1 MVHNVGRDGDVSLV
15 LGVLAK
21 GESLAIEAP
30 PYRGKTHL
38 VELVKD
44 ELQHQD
50 KIVVS
55 FPCEIAFD
63 GRSFL
68 EQYCKILLKAFSN
81 SVKSVFEESQKY
93 LPNIRPKI
101 SMNALH
107 GSDVRI
113 DYHLSD
119 DDIVQYLGEALALP
133 KRLYEDK
140 QTPMI
145 IVFDEVHL
153 LLELKGL
160 PIVEMMSRSACA
172 GVQYIF
178 ISSRPDLMKVM
189 LSEKL
194 RENIRCKA
202 RLNLGKITPNVLYF
216 YIESQFKD
224 NDIKV
229 SNNIIDRLIALHEGE
244 IAFID
249 PILSRLIQ
257 KGKLFKRVSVLD
269 IGNVLNEHV
278 AYLDDWC
285 RLLFDSLSTHQK
297 RLVIAMSKDTQAALF
312 KGEFIYMNGLVSVPS
327 IQTSIGGLQRK
338 NVIHKEGRRYAISN
352 LFFRE
357 WLKIHFL

>member
-1 MVHNVGRDGDVSLV
+1 MVHSVGRDEDVALV
-15 LGVLAK
+15 LSVLAK

-38 VELVKD
+38 IELVKE
-44 ELQHQD
+44 ELKHQGR
-50 KIVVS
+50 IVVA

-68 EQYCKILLKAFSN
+68 EQYCKVLLKSFSN
-81 SVKSVFEESQKY
+81 NVKSIFEESQKY

-101 SMNALH
+101 SMNAVH

-119 DDIVQYLGEALALP
+119 ADIVQYLGEALALP
-133 KRLYEDK
+133 KRLYEEKK
-140 QTPMI
+140 QPLV
-145 IVFDEVHL
+145 IVFDEIHL
-153 LLELKGL
+153 LMELKGL
-160 PIVEMMSRSACA
+160 PIVEMIGRSASE

-178 ISSRPDLMKVM
+178 VSSRPDLLKVM
-189 LSEKL
+189 LTDKF
-194 RENIRCKA
+194 RENLRCKA
-202 RLNLGKITPNVLYF
+202 RLSLGKLAANVLYF
-216 YIESQFKD
+216 YVESQFKD

-229 SNNIIDRLIALHEGE
+229 SNNIIDRLIALNDGE

-249 PILSRLIQ
+249 PLLQRLIQ
-257 KGKLFKRVSVLD
+257 KGKLFKRVSLLD
-269 IGNVLNEHV
+269 IGNVLTDHV

-285 RLLFDSLSTHQK
+285 RLLFDALSTHQK
-297 RLVIAMSKDTQAALF
+297 RLVIAMSKDPQAALF

-327 IQTSIGGLQRK
+327 IQTSIAGLQRK

-357 WLKIHFL
+357 WLKTHFL